1 MIQGLGT
8 AIYPVTDLAQAKA
21 WYGRVLEVDPYFD
34 QPFYVGFNV
43 AGFELGLLPT
53 GQPGAAGVTAYWRTP
68 DAHGEYARLLTL
80 GATAHEPVQDVGEG
94 IKTASVL
101 DPFGN
106 VFAILE
112 NPHFDLTKLG

>member
-21 WYGRVLEVDPYFD
+21 WYAQVLEVDPYFD

-43 AGFELGLLPT
+43 GGFELGLLPG
-53 GQPGAAGVTAYWRTP
+53 GQPGATGVVAYWRVP
-68 DAHGEYARLLTL
+68 DARAELDRLLRL
-80 GATAHEPVQDVGEG
+80 GAVSHEPIQDVGEG
-94 IKTASVL
+94 IKVGAVL

-112 NPHFDLTKLG
+112 NPHFDATKLR